1 MKKILLIFLAIICFF
16 TAQAQQN
23 SFSWDNVS
31 YGGGIT
37 LGFGGGTTVGI
48 APNAIYN
55 FGNGLSTGL
64 GVGYL
69 YSDFN
74 NFTSSA
80 FNLSAISFYE
90 TPYEIILSAELE
102 QYFARQ
108 TGIFGEF
115 STNFPALHL
124 GVAYNLGRFAL
135 GIRYD
140 VLYNENKSIFA
151 SPISPVVRFYF

>member
-1 MKKILLIFLAIICFF
+1 MKKILLIVLTIVYFSNL
-16 TAQAQQN
+16 QAQQN

-37 LGFGGGTTVGI
+37 LGFGSGTTVGLS
-48 APNAIYN
+48 PNAIYS
-55 FGNGLSTGL
+55 FGNGLSAGL

-69 YSDFN
+69 YSEFNDFS
-74 NFTSSA
+74 TSA
-80 FNLSAISFYE
+80 FNLSAISLYQ
-90 TPYEIILSAELE
+90 TPYDILLSAELE
-102 QYFARQ
+102 QYFATQ
-108 TGIFGEF
+108 KDSFGEF

-124 GVAYNLGRFAL
+124 GIAYNLGKFAL

-151 SPISPVVRFYF
+151 SPISPIMRFYF